1 MRIFRYFSKNLL
13 FRPLN
18 LHFRPWSRKQK
29 FLRIKFY
36 LRKQSGHSMI
46 RLLEPSRVSQAIQ
59 NSVQIIIKVIFRLRE
74 SPYLWPGW
82 MESKYF
88 CVRHQA
94 NNMTFPVGE
103 KYLPYCQALVPN
115 PLSPNPLGPAL
126 TQSNPVQRPKQVQG
140 DWG

>member
-36 LRKQSGHSMI
+36 LGKQPEHSMI
-46 RLLEPSRVSQAIQ
+46 GLLEPSRVSQAIQ

-82 MESKYF
+82 NSDYPSMTIYF
-88 CVRHQA
+88 Q
-94 NNMTFPVGE
+94 NNMLLKVI
-103 KYLPYCQALVPN
+103 YLHCPGPGQVVRSSMTASVPRVC
-115 PLSPNPLGPAL
+115 PRFSFTL
-126 TQSNPVQRPKQVQG
+126 TQTLGR
-140 DWG
+140 